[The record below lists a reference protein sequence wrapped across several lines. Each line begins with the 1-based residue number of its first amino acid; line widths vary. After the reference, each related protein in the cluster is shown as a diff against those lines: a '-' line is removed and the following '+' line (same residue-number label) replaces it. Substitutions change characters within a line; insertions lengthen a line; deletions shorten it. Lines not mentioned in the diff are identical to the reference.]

1 MKRRMSTRRNAKEE
15 EDVEEMGE
23 KVKKEEEEEEEEEEE
38 TVGIMGGDVA
48 ILVGQIESAFEKY
61 KTGMYMY
68 EHRNDRGIRVQAV
81 RRGRRRNLR
90 ADTFCVCVCVCV
102 YAYVRL
108 V

>member
-23 KVKKEEEEEEEEEEE
+23 KVEKEEEEEEEEEE

-68 EHRNDRGIRVQAV
+68 EHRNDRGIRVQTV